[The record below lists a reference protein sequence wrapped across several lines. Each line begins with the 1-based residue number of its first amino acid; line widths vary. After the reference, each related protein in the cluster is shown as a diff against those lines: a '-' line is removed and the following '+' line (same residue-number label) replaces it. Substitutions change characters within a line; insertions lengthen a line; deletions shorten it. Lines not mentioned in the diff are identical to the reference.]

1 MIKLILKILMIILLG
16 YISYKFIKKY
26 GTEKNKGTR
35 FLILI
40 PVSVLCC
47 MTFFTEIKAL
57 FSPVKNPV
65 KNVEVLEVKKN
76 GHYWLGTS
84 ELYYKMSIK
93 DTLKIPVVIN
103 CDNSEI
109 QINGY
114 SAETIKS
121 ILINP
126 APFFDSFYFG
136 NNGCDNAVMI
146 IGEEIKNQNIKE
158 FEILAVKKGVTAI
171 KFISEAGANF
181 VIIYVE

>member
-1 MIKLILKILMIILLG
+1 MVKIFFESFLIILFG

-26 GTEKNKGTR
+26 GTQKNKGTR

-40 PVSVLCC
+40 PVCVLCC

-57 FSPVKNPV
+57 FSPV

-109 QINGY
+109 QINSY